1 MSSNRYDILFE
12 TVRIGP
18 VTAPN
23 RFYQVPHCNGF
34 GHRMPHGMA
43 AMRGMKAE
51 GGWGVVCT
59 EETEI
64 HHSSDLSPYFEGRI
78 WDDDDIP
85 ALALM
90 TEAVHKHGALA
101 GIELVYNGIDAVNL
115 YSRVPPLAPRSM
127 GVVGGSGYDPVQTR
141 RMDRED
147 IRNVRKWHRQAALRA
162 KRAGFDLIYCYAG
175 HGMTAAIQFI
185 SRRYNDRA
193 DEYGG
198 SLENRVRF
206 FRELIEETKEA
217 VGDTCAVAVR
227 FAVDELLGE
236 DGLTHQGEGHD
247 VVAMLAE
254 LPDLWDVNVSGWSND
269 SATSR
274 FEMEGY
280 QEKYISFVK
289 ELTTKPVV
297 GVGRYTS
304 PDSMVSAI
312 KRGVMDFIGAA
323 RPSIADPFLPAKI
336 REGRVEDIRECIGC
350 NICVTGDTRFVP
362 IRCTQNP
369 TMGEEWRRGWH
380 PENIS
385 PRKSDREVMVIGAGP
400 AGLECARALGQ
411 RGYQVSLL
419 EARKELGG
427 RVLRESALP
436 GLNEWRRVMDWRL
449 TQIEKMKNVSVYPSS
464 PMTAEE
470 ILESGAQNIILATGA
485 TWRRDGVGRTL
496 WRPVPGHDLEN
507 VLSPDDIM
515 ESGSSSHSQ
524 GVLPLLRKFASA
536 VPNFVIYDDDHYYM
550 GGVLAE
556 LLAMNGCKVS
566 LVTPAPMVSYWSQF
580 TLEQERIQ
588 AKLMKLGVKLYSQ
601 NVLGEIGN
609 NFVKLSNTVSGE
621 EIELPRDGVILV
633 SDRKPNDEVYYAL
646 TPTLSR
652 GERGI
657 QSLRI
662 IGDAEAPNI
671 IAQAVFAGHLAAREF
686 DEEKSRER
694 RSRWK
699 GFFEPPSTRRPPGIL
714 LDLCALGRLCGK
726 NFTTRVPNSGYRAGR
741 GRSSPCRSIRRA
753 PSRAPHPQ

>member
-1 MSSNRYDILFE
+1 MNSPYDILFE

-18 VTAPN
+18 VVAPN

-34 GHRMPHGMA
+34 GHRMPQGMA

-64 HHSSDLSPYFEGRI
+64 HHTSDLSPYFEGRI
-78 WDDDDIP
+78 WDDGDIP
-85 ALALM
+85 TLTLM
-90 TEAVHKHGALA
+90 TDAVHGHGALA
-101 GIELVYNGIDAVNL
+101 GIELSYNGIDATNL
-115 YSRVPPLAPRSM
+115 YSRVPSLAPRSM
-127 GVVGGSGYDPVQTR
+127 GTVGGSGYDPVQTR
-141 RMDRED
+141 RMDKED
-147 IRNVRKWHRQAALRA
+147 IRNVRKWHRAAALRA
-162 KRAGFDLIYCYAG
+162 KRAGFDIIYCYAG

-185 SRRYNDRA
+185 LKRYNDRT

-206 FRELIEETKEA
+206 FRELIEETKDA
-217 VGDTCAVAVR
+217 VGDSCAVAVR

-236 DGLTHQGEGHD
+236 DGLTHQGEGYD

-254 LPDLWDVNVSGWSND
+254 LPDLWDVNVSAWNND
-269 SATSR
+269 SITSR
-274 FEMEGY
+274 FGKEGH

-289 ELTTKPVV
+289 QLTTKPVV

-312 KRGVMDFIGAA
+312 QRGVMDFIGAA
-323 RPSIADPFLPAKI
+323 RPSIADPFLPTKI
-336 REGRVEDIRECIGC
+336 KEGRVDDIRECIGC

-380 PENIS
+380 PEIIAS
-385 PRKSDREVMVIGAGP
+385 KKSDQEVMIVGAGP
-400 AGLECARALGQ
+400 AGLEAARALGQ
-411 RGYQVSLL
+411 RGYAVTLL

-449 TQIEKMKNVSVYPSS
+449 TQIRKMKNVAAYPSS

-496 WRPVPGHDLEN
+496 WKPMAGHDSEN
-507 VLSPDDIM
+507 IFTPDDLM
-515 ESGSSSHSQ
+515 NLTLESRS
-524 GVLPLLRKFASA
+524 LLLNIGEQNRQQD
-536 VPNFVIYDDDHYYM
+536 VGLQNVVIYDDDHYYM

-556 LLAMNGCKVS
+556 LLVGQGYNVTI
-566 LVTPAPMVSYWSQF
+566 VTPAPLVSYWSQY

-588 AKLMKLGVKLYSQ
+588 HKLMKLGINLYTQ
-601 NVLGEIGN
+601 NVVSKIEDGC
-609 NFVKLSNTVSGE
+609 VRLSNTISGE
-621 EIELPRDGVILV
+621 EVELPSNGVVLV
-633 SDRKPNDEVYYAL
+633 TDRIPDDSLYQSLKPAL
-646 TPTLSR
+646 DK
-652 GERGI
+652 GKI
-657 QSLRI
+657 NSLRI

-686 DEEKSRER
+686 DEEKVEGTPFKIER
-694 RSRWK
+694 
-699 GFFEPPSTRRPPGIL
+699 I
-714 LDLCALGRLCGK
+714 RL
-726 NFTTRVPNSGYRAGR
+726 
-741 GRSSPCRSIRRA
+741 
-753 PSRAPHPQ
+753 

>member
-1 MSSNRYDILFE
+1 MNNHHDILFE

-18 VTAPN
+18 VVAPN

-34 GHRMPHGMA
+34 GHRMPHGSA

-64 HHSSDLSPYFEGRI
+64 HHTSDLSPYFEGRI

-90 TEAVHKHGALA
+90 TEAVHRHGALA
-101 GIELVYNGIDAVNL
+101 GIELSYNGIDAVNL
-115 YSRVPPLAPRSM
+115 YSRAPSLAPRSM
-127 GVVGGSGYDPVQTR
+127 GTVGGSGYDPVQTR
-141 RMDRED
+141 RMDKED
-147 IRNVRKWHRQAALRA
+147 IRNVRKWHRDAALRA
-162 KRAGFDLIYCYAG
+162 KRAGFDIIYCYAG

-185 SRRYNDRA
+185 LKRYNDRT

-206 FRELIEETKEA
+206 FREMIEDTKDA

-236 DGLTHQGEGHD
+236 DGLTHQGEGYD

-254 LPDLWDVNVSGWSND
+254 LPDLWDVNISGWNND
-269 SATSR
+269 SITSR
-274 FEMEGY
+274 FGKEGH

-289 ELTTKPVV
+289 QLTTKPVV

-312 KRGVMDFIGAA
+312 KRGVMDFVGAA
-323 RPSIADPFLPAKI
+323 RPSIADPFLPNKI
-336 REGRVEDIRECIGC
+336 KEGRVDDIRECIGC

-385 PRKSDREVMVIGAGP
+385 PKRSDKEVMIVGAGP

-411 RGYQVSLL
+411 RGYQVALL

-427 RVLRESALP
+427 RVLRESSLP
-436 GLNEWRRVMDWRL
+436 GLNEWRRVVDWRL
-449 TQIEKMKNVSVYPSS
+449 AQLKKMKSVAVYPSS

-485 TWRRDGVGRTL
+485 MWRRDGVGRTL
-496 WRPVPGHDLEN
+496 WKPIQGFDSAN
-507 VLSPDDIM
+507 VFTPDDLMDGEKVIGNLV
-515 ESGSSSHSQ
+515 SGPK
-524 GVLPLLRKFASA
+524 GMLR
-536 VPNFVIYDDDHYYM
+536 NNWVIYDDDHYYM

-556 LLAMNGCKVS
+556 LLAANGCKVS
-566 LVTPAPMVSYWSQF
+566 LVTPAPLISYWSQF

-588 AKLMKLGVKLYSQ
+588 QRLMKLGVRLYPQ
-601 NVLGEIGN
+601 NVVSKIEDDS
-609 NFVKLSNTVSGE
+609 VRLSNTISEDEV
-621 EIELPRDGVILV
+621 ELPCNGVVLV
-633 SDRKPNDEVYYAL
+633 SDRIPDDLLYQSLKPAL
-646 TPTLSR
+646 YE
-652 GERGI
+652 GKI
-657 QSLRI
+657 KSLRI

-686 DEEKSRER
+686 DEEKVEGTPFKVER
-694 RSRWK
+694 V
-699 GFFEPPSTRRPPGIL
+699 I
-714 LDLCALGRLCGK
+714 
-726 NFTTRVPNSGYRAGR
+726 
-741 GRSSPCRSIRRA
+741 
-753 PSRAPHPQ
+753 